1 MRDQLRSRQCAQR
14 LKALS
19 EPQRLKIVQCL
30 QDGPKNVGELSG
42 LLKASIANV
51 SDHLRLLRQAKL
63 VRDSKRGK
71 FVLYSLDPEVFRPE
85 AEGRNAGAFDF
96 GCCRLELGGQ

>member
-42 LLKASIANV
+42 L
-51 SDHLRLLRQAKL
+51 
-63 VRDSKRGK
+63 
-71 FVLYSLDPEVFRPE
+71 FV
-85 AEGRNAGAFDF
+85 
-96 GCCRLELGGQ
+96 